1 MGKFSWIEGASYT
14 GEFLTNN
21 IHGVGTYLWND
32 GRKYVGEWKDNKMSG
47 NGVYS
52 WPDGRR
58 YEGEYVDDKKE
69 GYGVYLWVDGKT
81 LIEIKNQIMR
91 SNCCCY
97 TITFRQGIC
106 WIMES
111 WKIAWNRNIY

>member
-1 MGKFSWIEGASYT
+1 
-14 GEFLTNN
+14 LTNN
-21 IHGVGTYLWND
+21 IHGVGTYFWND
-32 GRKYVGEWKDNKMSG
+32 GRKYIGEWKNNKMSG

-91 SNCCCY
+91 LNCCCCCCCCY

-106 WIMES
+106 WIMEN